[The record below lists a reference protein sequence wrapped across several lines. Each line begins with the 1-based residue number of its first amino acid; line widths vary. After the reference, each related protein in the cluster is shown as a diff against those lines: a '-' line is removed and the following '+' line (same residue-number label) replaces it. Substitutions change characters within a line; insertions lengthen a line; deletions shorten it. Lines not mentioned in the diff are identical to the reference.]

1 MCAGAYCLDRGCA
14 RVQPAHA
21 SSEME
26 AVGRAYRQCL
36 VAGPLTVARI
46 CTEVVGRLL
55 LFAEPQ
61 EVALTLR
68 EV

>member
-1 MCAGAYCLDRGCA
+1 
-14 RVQPAHA
+14 
-21 SSEME
+21 ME
-26 AVGRAYRQCL
+26 AMGSAYRQCL

-55 LFAEPQ
+55 LFAGPW

>member
-1 MCAGAYCLDRGCA
+1 MEAMGR
-14 RVQPAHA
+14 A
-21 SSEME
+21 SS
-26 AVGRAYRQCL
+26 QCL

-61 EVALTLR
+61 EVALSLR
-68 EV
+68 KV